1 MSGTGSRGASQPAAS
16 DGARGATQ
24 PVASAGWRPR
34 CYSWPPDNA
43 VKFNVISFNFGINQ
57 AMLDSERQ
65 WNNKHGKKLRAIIH
79 KCGDVALGDFI
90 FGSEMGDHREG
101 FEQSPANFR
110 EVVGLAHPGAECN
123 TNGAY
128 SSVWNV
134 ANRKESTLLEQGTYT
149 VPCGRDV
156 DMHWQIFLIQRSG
169 ASQSAVVKPV
179 GLIVGNLHI
188 VCATNPPSEATK
200 KRIVK
205 MCLNY
210 LADLHVPDWES
221 SSDNPVARILVGD
234 CSLKREGAEAA
245 TQCAKSPASGIPCQ
259 TRGALSK
266 WQVLSSEE
274 GLSGDVMFATGC
286 TLEPVSVA
294 IGKSFRD
301 RGMRNGSHDAV
312 AATIRIPWADVQEDV
327 TDRVSDTGAPQPSV
341 ASVSSRRSA
350 QSLDLEA
357 AGQNPQ
363 GGKKARTLQAV
374 DLEDDAPLLFSVL
387 FSLRL

>member
-1 MSGTGSRGASQPAAS
+1 MASAS
-16 DGARGATQ
+16 D
-24 PVASAGWRPR
+24 
-34 CYSWPPDNA
+34 PDDA
-43 VKFNVISFNFGINQ
+43 VEIHVTSFNFGINQ
-57 AMLDSERQ
+57 AMLDSAKQ
-65 WNNKHGKKLRAIIH
+65 WNKKHCKNLRAIIE
-79 KCGDVALGDFI
+79 K
-90 FGSEMGDHREG
+90 FGEMADIIACSEMGDHKQG
-101 FEQSPANFR
+101 FEQSLANFP
-110 EVVGLAHPGAECN
+110 EVIGEALPEAECH

-128 SSVWNV
+128 CSVWNIGK
-134 ANRKESTLLEQGTYT
+134 RKASTLLNQGTYT

-156 DMHWQIFLIQRSG
+156 EMFWQVFLHQRSG
-169 ASQSAVVKPV
+169 ASQPAVEKPV

-188 VCATNPPSEATK
+188 VCATNPPTETTK

-210 LADLHVPDWES
+210 LAELHVPDWES

-274 GLSGDVMFATGC
+274 GLSGDGMFATGC
-286 TLEPVSVA
+286 TLEPESVA